1 MSSSVTQAKLAQSTR
16 GNISTDRFNTRNISK
31 LGTTQLNTLY
41 IPQPNERVNTNVV
54 ADDGDLQQVNGG
66 RATQENCSFHNIEK
80 AINIAYNKK
89 KPYSKSLK
97 TIQLTAM
104 KNKQPCLFDMA
115 HIFGGSECSAINFN
129 GLCTFHWSMLN
140 LTVSL
145 CDGYN
150 SVLQQNVKFQ
160 HYEMLVER
168 VIPERSFIPIFPYI
182 DEKTEVFDLIFGFM
196 YATTR
201 GLETTKKN
209 EGVAMAYTLYYMINS
224 NCRYDWLMR
233 SAYWIDSMTTYL
245 MSSIVYNEKLI
256 RSGLVH
262 NNINDLEM
270 ARPQFTDKGN
280 TYTSV
285 LQRFFVKDI
294 AIKKLKI
301 NTNKP
306 IMNNLDGRTINSNR
320 LASLASPLQNDDMD
334 IDVPIESQTENNVD
348 EWEYLQYYKMSI
360 FVAPIILSLRP
371 STFIF
376 DNGEYASPPLISIF
390 DMTFRDD
397 KNVKAFAMQGPILYG
412 VSDIKTNRGLPFTNN
427 LPVCTQ
433 SYVATLASSS
443 NIEPQED
450 RIFASST
457 AKQVKLTF
465 NEIDNKRIVLPGSQ
479 VLNSDDA

>member
-1 MSSSVTQAKLAQSTR
+1 MASTTTSRVTEATR
-16 GNISTDRFNTRNISK
+16 SNISTNRFNTRNFTKIN
-31 LGTTQLNTLY
+31 TAHLNSLN
-41 IPQPNERVNTNVV
+41 IPRATDRVNVNVR
-54 ADDGDLQQVNGG
+54 DDDNVEQVNGG
-66 RATQENCSFHNIEK
+66 RGTQENCSFHNIEK

-97 TIQLTAM
+97 TIQLTVM

-115 HIFGGSECSAINFN
+115 HIFGGSECSSINFN

-160 HYEMLVER
+160 HYEMLIEK

-196 YATTR
+196 YATTK

-270 ARPQFTDKGN
+270 SRPEFIDKGN
-280 TYTSV
+280 VYPSV

-294 AIKKLKI
+294 AIKKINI

-306 IMNNLDGRTINSNR
+306 IMNNLDGKTINTNR
-320 LASLASPLQNDDMD
+320 LASVAPPLQSDSMD
-334 IDVPIESQTENNVD
+334 TDAPIESSQINNYID

-371 STFIF
+371 STYIF
-376 DNGEYASPPLISIF
+376 DNGEYASPPLISLF
-390 DMTFRDD
+390 DMTFKDN
-397 KNVKAFAMQGPILYG
+397 KNVRAFAIQGPILYG

-427 LPVCTQ
+427 LPICTQ

-465 NEIDNKRIVLPGSQ
+465 NEIDNKRILLPGSQ
-479 VLNSDDA
+479 VLNDNV

>member
-1 MSSSVTQAKLAQSTR
+1 MASTTKSRLAENTR
-16 GNISTDRFNTRNISK
+16 SNISTNRFNTRHFTKIN
-31 LGTTQLNTLY
+31 TAQLNSLN
-41 IPQPNERVNTNVV
+41 IPRDTDRVNVNVRDDDNLEQTNS
-54 ADDGDLQQVNGG
+54 G
-66 RATQENCSFHNIEK
+66 RGTQENCSFHNIEK

-97 TIQLTAM
+97 TIQLTVM

-115 HIFGGSECSAINFN
+115 HIFGGSECSSINFN

-160 HYEMLVER
+160 HYEMLIEK

-196 YATTR
+196 YATTK

-262 NNINDLEM
+262 NSINDMEM
-270 ARPQFTDKGN
+270 SRPEFIDKGN
-280 TYTSV
+280 IYPSV

-294 AIKKLKI
+294 ASKKINI

-306 IMNNLDGRTINSNR
+306 IMNKLDGKTINTNR
-320 LASLASPLQNDDMD
+320 LASVTPPLQSDSMD
-334 IDVPIESQTENNVD
+334 IDAPIESSQINNSID
-348 EWEYLQYYKMSI
+348 EWEYIPYYKMSI

-371 STFIF
+371 STYIF
-376 DNGEYASPPLISIF
+376 DNGEYASPPLISLF
-390 DMTFRDD
+390 DMTFKDN
-397 KNVKAFAMQGPILYG
+397 KNVRAFAIQGPVLYG

-427 LPVCTQ
+427 LPICTQ
-433 SYVATLASSS
+433 TYVATLASSS

-465 NEIDNKRIVLPGSQ
+465 NEIDNKRILLPGSQ
-479 VLNSDDA
+479 VLNENV